1 VDLKLTLNETRV
13 LGSLLE
19 KEVTTPEQYPLSL
32 NALILSC
39 NQKSNREPV
48 LALNEATVRATL
60 EQLTVKRLVMEKS
73 GFGSRVP
80 KYQHRFGNTEFSE
93 YSFDRREL
101 ALLCVLFLRGAQTPG
116 ELRSRTH
123 RLCDFGD
130 GGDVDAALRQ
140 LMERADGPFVAKLP
154 REPGRRES
162 RYVHLF
168 SAEPAPSAP
177 AEPTGG
183 ASATL
188 EKDGRI
194 AVLERR
200 VDELAE
206 EVERLKLRLACIE
219 DTGAE

>member
-1 VDLKLTLNETRV
+1 MDLELTLNETRG
-13 LGSLLE
+13 LGSLIE
-19 KEVTTPEQYPLSL
+19 KEATTPDQYPLSL
-32 NALILSC
+32 NALINAC

-48 LALNEATVRATL
+48 LALSEAVVQAIL
-60 EQLTVKRLVMEKS
+60 EQLTAKRLVIEKT

-93 YSFDRREL
+93 HCFDRGEL

-116 ELRSRTH
+116 ELRSRSR
-123 RLCDFGD
+123 RLHEFGD
-130 GGDVDAALRQ
+130 GGEVDDALRR

-168 SAEPAPSAP
+168 T
-177 AEPTGG
+177 AEPTPSVAEETIAVGIRPAEEGG
-183 ASATL
+183 RF
-188 EKDGRI
+188 G
-194 AVLERR
+194 VLERR

-206 EVERLKLRLACIE
+206 ELECLKRRLTELE
-219 DTGAE
+219 DTGSL